1 MPARRRRVFHR
12 TSVNRAK
19 MWDRKMSPA
28 IVATYL
34 ESVKPMAL
42 ERVQWYQAIHEH
54 IISLVKDV
62 LANYPYEAQIAQE
75 YVWYASEL
83 WQLTQKYTSVA
94 LIIEADAVFL
104 KYKYRG
110 RNEDALREI
119 ARRLG
124 IEISDWETILSRLG
138 MSEEMVYRGTKKALQ
153 ETLERVETDV
163 TDAKFTYDEQGNL
176 VQIIKTDKVTGRR
189 KKITLEY
196 DIEGNLVKKV
206 EEWI

>member
-1 MPARRRRVFHR
+1 LPARRRRVFHR